1 MIRRAWNWACWH
13 TVETAVITLS
23 ASTALTLAMPHLLG
37 GM

>member
-1 MIRRAWNWACWH
+1 MTRRLMLWLHWH
-13 TVETAVITLS
+13 TVETAIITLS